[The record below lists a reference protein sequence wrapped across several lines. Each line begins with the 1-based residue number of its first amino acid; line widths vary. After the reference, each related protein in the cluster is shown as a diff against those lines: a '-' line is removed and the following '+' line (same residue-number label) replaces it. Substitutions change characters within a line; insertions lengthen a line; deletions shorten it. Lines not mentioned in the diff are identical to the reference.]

1 MRNRCLPDHNIGS
14 RNWSGRMAGTLRR
27 ISIRDEL
34 FPGRCGIFRTANVL
48 VVNGLRA
55 IARDTG
61 ARAP

>member
-1 MRNRCLPDHNIGS
+1 
-14 RNWSGRMAGTLRR
+14 MAGTLRR

-55 IARDTG
+55 VARHTG